1 MKRVYSEFGQKKASG
16 GLSECL
22 SGNVTAGQGSV
33 EKVHRKGIE
42 NPRRRL
48 VVLLPPALLALIDD
62 DQTGIGCPNM
72 FVGP

>member
-1 MKRVYSEFGQKKASG
+1 MYPAMSEFGQKKASG

-42 NPRRRL
+42 NPRMRL
-48 VVLLPPALLALIDD
+48 CFVTVCSSCIDR
-62 DQTGIGCPNM
+62 
-72 FVGP
+72 